1 MNRRVLLVVAAAWLL
16 VHPAAARAD
25 VFHGVTFPGGA
36 ASFADEVVSYAPV
49 LVGGHPQDPWNIPAS
64 ALGIPDYPETRPGH
78 VSLGDGG
85 SLVVRFTNNSLTGN
99 GTSALDLW
107 IFEVG
112 PDVEDTFV
120 WISKDGIDW
129 LSVGKVFGSTS
140 GIDVDAFGVH
150 AGNYY
155 SFVKLQDDGSEGA
168 QSGDTVGADID
179 AIGAISSAPPVS
191 VPEPLTMW
199 LLGIGAAAVLRRRG

>member
-1 MNRRVLLVVAAAWLL
+1 MRSRVIVLATAVCLSLW
-16 VHPAAARAD
+16 PAAARAD
-25 VFHGVTFPGGA
+25 MFGGVNFPGGA
-36 ASFADEVVSYAPV
+36 ASFADQVVSYTPV
-49 LVGGHPQDPWNIPAS
+49 LVGGNPHAPWNDPTS
-64 ALGIPDYPETRPGH
+64 ALGIPDYPAVSPGH

-85 SLVVRFTNNSLTGN
+85 TLVTRFTDNSLTG
-99 GTSALDLW
+99 SDSPAFDLW

-120 WISKDGIDW
+120 WISKNGIDW